1 MNTQGSSS
9 AHQLI
14 LVIEGTAALGPYWS
28 LLRSE
33 YIDKIIRSFSGNELG
48 SQKSSGPFIE
58 MALIVF
64 YSHGPHSVCSV
75 QRSPWTKNFDLFQ
88 KWLSDINFCGGGLGE
103 VAIAEGLAEALTM
116 FAPSQTVTQM
126 AQGMDRQKHCVLV
139 AASNPHPL
147 ATPVRRP
154 SSHTSSQQNG
164 NSEFQTPQW
173 LADAETVAKSYAQS
187 FVSLSVI
194 APKQLPKLRSVYNAG
209 KRNPSA
215 TDAVMENRKHSQHLV
230 LLSDGFMD
238 GCSALSFSGATSVN
252 ASSNLI
258 KTDLTSAAMHSV
270 PLQPQTTAVR
280 PSSGQA

>member
-14 LVIEGTAALGPYWS
+14 LVIEGTAALGPDWS

-48 SQKSSGPFIE
+48 SQKSSGPIIE

-75 QRSPWTKNFDLFQ
+75 QWSPWTKNFDLFQ

-103 VAIAEGLAEALTM
+103 VAIAEGLAEALM
-116 FAPSQTVTQM
+116 
-126 AQGMDRQKHCVLV
+126 
-139 AASNPHPL
+139 
-147 ATPVRRP
+147 
-154 SSHTSSQQNG
+154 QNG

-215 TDAVMENRKHSQHLV
+215 TDAVMENIKHSQHLV

-270 PLQPQTTAVR
+270 PLQPQTTAVTFIW
-280 PSSGQA
+280 PSRTIQGVSFFPSESSVASDVFCNTFEQDILNEV